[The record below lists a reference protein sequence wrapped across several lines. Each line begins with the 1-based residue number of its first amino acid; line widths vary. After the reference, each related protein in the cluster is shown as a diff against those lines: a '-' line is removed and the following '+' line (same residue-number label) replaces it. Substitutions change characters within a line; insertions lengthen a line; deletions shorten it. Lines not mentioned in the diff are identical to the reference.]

1 MSPEAPGVFDLILE
15 SYHNVSGNWNWLVD
29 EKVFT
34 KEECDAFLDYAAT
47 FLSNVG
53 NYYVSRLSNKHQM
66 HN

>member
-15 SYHNVSGNWNWLVD
+15 SYRNVSGNWSRLVD

-53 NYYVSRLSNKHQM
+53 NYYVSRLSSIYQM